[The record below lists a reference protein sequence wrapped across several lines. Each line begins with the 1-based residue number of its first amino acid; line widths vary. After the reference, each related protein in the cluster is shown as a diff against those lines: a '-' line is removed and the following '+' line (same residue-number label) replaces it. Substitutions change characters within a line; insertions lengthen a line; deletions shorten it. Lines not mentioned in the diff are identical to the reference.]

1 MEKTVARSELSYQF
15 DLLARLLEITR
26 ENPFKI
32 RSYKF
37 ASGVIRRLQKSKL
50 TDSDIHDLCNIKG
63 IGKAITDKSL
73 EFLETGK
80 ISRLEELRETMP
92 PSILSLATETDLS
105 SDLISMIWKDLDF
118 TAPEQILRFIE
129 DRKAELKISEKEFK
143 KATELLTS

>member
-1 MEKTVARSELSYQF
+1 MEKTIGKLELSHQF
-15 DLLARLLEITR
+15 RLFARLLEITR
-26 ENPFKI
+26 DNPFKI
-32 RSYKF
+32 RSYRF
-37 ASGVIRRLQKSKL
+37 ASGVIRRLPKSKL

-63 IGKAITDKSL
+63 IGKAIVEKSL
-73 EFLETGK
+73 ECLETGK

-92 PSILSLATETDLS
+92 PSILSLATETDLP

-129 DRKAELKISEKEFK
+129 DRKVELKISEKEFK